1 MSRVKDKCENII
13 QDSTDVMMLT
23 KLRDQVRIMN
33 NALLTKQQKVLESM
47 RRSNFIN
54 YDSVSSEEIEERVK
68 NEDPSN

>member
-1 MSRVKDKCENII
+1 
-13 QDSTDVMMLT
+13 
-23 KLRDQVRIMN
+23 MN